1 MHVQNLIYIKFE
13 IKHQI
18 DVYTSLH
25 KGRNDGYGSVEST
38 VAQASIRRLYKR
50 QIDGYID
57 YF

>member
-13 IKHQI
+13 I

-25 KGRNDGYGSVEST
+25 KRRNDGYGSVEST